1 MKIEKYRP
9 NFFTG
14 FEDVY
19 YEVNNK
25 DELLA
30 SELCKYSI
38 NNGYEICF
46 SKEANRGY
54 IMAIKQANNERGAEW
69 WVLAIIYN
77 AQDVATLSEWLPDW
91 NSKCEEYKNKLNE
104 QQGYGTNTI
113 QRQSLQQ
120 IC

>member
-1 MKIEKYRP
+1 MRIKKYRP
-9 NFFTG
+9 AFFEG

-19 YEVNNK
+19 YEVNSK
-25 DELLA
+25 EELLE
-30 SELCKYSI
+30 SELCKFSI

-46 SKEANRGY
+46 SKDKEDYGF
-54 IMAIKQANNERGAEW
+54 IMAIREEQNEKGAKW

-104 QQGYGTNTI
+104 
-113 QRQSLQQ
+113 
-120 IC
+120 